1 MPTRR
6 FLVPLGPIEALSF
19 AYRFLQTRGYSPDP
33 WNLDSA
39 LLAHGDAV
47 TGWKGVVM
55 RSGSDIEEWTADFL
69 MEILPPLLLLPSMRK
84 KHGLVRI
91 AIIARSTSDTSISEL
106 FCSFVS
112 VGYEKAWVSP
122 KAQALAAFDSLPQAF
137 AAEGLSVQETLACS
151 ALDLDKDHPLH
162 PKKWAAL
169 RKIMRQEAR
178 QRRR

>member
-6 FLVPLGPIEALSF
+6 FLVPLGPTEVVSF
-19 AYRFLQTRGYSPDP
+19 TYRFLKARGYSSDP

-47 TGWKGVVM
+47 RGWKGVVM
-55 RSGSDIEEWTADFL
+55 RAGGDKEEMVADFL
-69 MEILPPLLLLPSMRK
+69 MEVLPPLFLVPSLRN
-84 KHGLVRI
+84 KHTLVRV
-91 AIIARSTSDTSISEL
+91 AIIARSTSDAHISEL

-112 VGYEKAWVSP
+112 VASDRAWVSP
-122 KAQALAAFDSLPQAF
+122 KLQAADAFDSLPQAF

-169 RKIMRQEAR
+169 RKLMRREAR